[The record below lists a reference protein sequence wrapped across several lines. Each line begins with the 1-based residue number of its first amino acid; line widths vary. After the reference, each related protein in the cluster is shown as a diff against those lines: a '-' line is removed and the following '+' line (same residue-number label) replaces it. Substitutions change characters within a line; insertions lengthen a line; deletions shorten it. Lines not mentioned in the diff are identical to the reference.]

1 MARLCE
7 TDGLS
12 EDQKEI
18 LKAVRVF
25 VEEQIIPVAQELEH
39 ADEYPTEII
48 EGLKE
53 LGVFGLM
60 IPEEYGGLGE
70 SLLTYALCVEEIA
83 RGWMSVSGVIN
94 THFIVAYMLMQH
106 GTEEQ
111 KQKYLPRMAVG
122 EVRGAFSMS
131 EPGLGSDVSAVATKA
146 TRLEDGSY
154 SITGQKM
161 WLTNGASSTLVALLT
176 KTDEGS
182 DSVYK
187 NMTTFLVEKEAGF
200 GETAQGVTVPG
211 KIDKMGYKGVET
223 TELILEDHRISADQI
238 LGGEPGKG
246 FFHMMDGVEVGR
258 VNVAARACGL
268 AWRGFELGIAYAQQR
283 KTFGKKIAD
292 HQAVLFR
299 IAEMATKVETAH
311 TMMVRAARL
320 KDTGRR
326 MDVEAGMAKMV
337 ASEYAN
343 EVVEDSFRIHGGYGY
358 SKEYEIERLM
368 REVKF
373 MLIGEGTSDIQK
385 MIIGRSL
392 LKEYQQR

>member
-1 MARLCE
+1 MGRLVSTE
-7 TDGLS
+7 GLT
-12 EDQKEI
+12 EEQQEI
-18 LKAVRVF
+18 LKVVRQF
-25 VEEQIIPVAQELEH
+25 VEKEIIPVATDLEH
-39 ADEYPTEII
+39 KDEYPTEIV

-53 LGVFGLM
+53 LGIFGLM

-70 SLLTYALCVEEIA
+70 SLLTYALVVEEIA

-94 THFIVAYMLMQH
+94 THFIVAYMLIQH

-111 KQKYLPRMAVG
+111 KQKYLPKMATG

-131 EPGLGSDVSAVATKA
+131 EPGLGSDVSAISTKA
-146 TRLEDGSY
+146 VKTDEGY
-154 SITGQKM
+154 EITGQKM
-161 WLTNGASSTLVALLT
+161 WLTNGGSSTLVAVLT
-176 KTDEGS
+176 KTDEGA

-187 NMTTFLVEKEAGF
+187 NMTTFLVEKEPGF

-211 KIDKMGYKGVET
+211 KIDKMGYKGIDT
-223 TELILEDHRISADQI
+223 TEMILEKHKISADQI
-238 LGGEPGKG
+238 LGGEPGQG
-246 FFHMMDGVEVGR
+246 FYQMMDGVEVGR
-258 VNVAARACGL
+258 VNVGARAFGI
-268 AWRGFELGIAYAQQR
+268 ANRAFELGIAYAQQR
-283 KTFGKKIAD
+283 ETFGKPNAQ
-292 HQAVLFR
+292 HQAILFR
-299 IAEMATKVETAH
+299 LAEMATKVETIHA
-311 TMMVRAARL
+311 MMVRAARL
-320 KDTGRR
+320 KDTGKR
-326 MDVEAGMAKMV
+326 MDVEAGMAKML

-392 LKEYQQR
+392 LKDYKL

>member
-12 EDQKEI
+12 EDQQEI

-25 VEEQIIPVAQELEH
+25 VNEQIIPVAQELEH
-39 ADEYPTEII
+39 ADEYPTEIV

-106 GTEEQ
+106 GTDEQ
-111 KQKYLPRMAVG
+111 KQKYLPRMATG

-131 EPGLGSDVSAVATKA
+131 EPGLGSDVSAVSTKA
-146 TRLEDGSY
+146 TKTDEGY

-161 WLTNGASSTLVALLT
+161 WLTNGASSTLVALLC
-176 KTDEGS
+176 KTDEGA
-182 DSVYK
+182 DSVYR

-200 GETAQGVTVPG
+200 GQTAQGVTVPG

-223 TELILEDHRISADQI
+223 TELILEGHQIGADQI

-246 FFHMMDGVEVGR
+246 FFQMMDGVEVGR

-268 AWRGFELGIAYAQQR
+268 AWRGFELGIAYSQQR
-283 KTFGKKIAD
+283 KTFGKQIAD

-299 IAEMATKVETAH
+299 LADMATKVETAH
-311 TMMVRAARL
+311 TMMVRAARM

-326 MDVEAGMAKMV
+326 LDVEAGMAKMV

-385 MIIGRSL
+385 MIIGRQL
-392 LKEYQQR
+392 LKEYKA